1 MFNVFQVRMTFY
13 NIFFV
18 CEYNKVHQM
27 TKFTELNLQ
36 KQTASGW
43 REKCPSNF
51 VMLAT
56 LLEV

>member
-27 TKFTELNLQ
+27 TKFMELNLQ
-36 KQTASGW
+36 KQTASG
-43 REKCPSNF
+43 
-51 VMLAT
+51 
-56 LLEV
+56 